1 MTTPQS
7 TVDTKQRR
15 PVLLISVVTI
25 LVVAI
30 LAWLLWPSGDAG
42 AQVQRST
49 QGAATVELSVTDP
62 HQGGNVF
69 ALTVTGAAPD
79 VVSVEPVMPQMGHA
93 LAPSPAIAEAPGR
106 YRTGDVLLP
115 MAGQWE
121 ITVSLRGPSG
131 ATQHVFPLLV
141 K

>member
-1 MTTPQS
+1 
-7 TVDTKQRR
+7 VDRRR
-15 PVLLISVVTI
+15 PVLLISVVAV
-25 LVVAI
+25 LAAAI
-30 LAWLLWPSGDAG
+30 VAWLVWPSSGG
-42 AQVQRST
+42 EQTQRST
-49 QGAATVELSVTDP
+49 QGPYTVQLSVEDP

-79 VVSVEPVMPQMGHA
+79 VVTLEPVMPQMGHA
-93 LAPSPAIAEAPGR
+93 LAPSPAIAEGPGR
-106 YRTGDVLLP
+106 FRTGDVLLP
-115 MAGQWE
+115 MSGQWE

>member
-1 MTTPQS
+1 MSS
-7 TVDTKQRR
+7 TVDRRR
-15 PVLLISVVTI
+15 PVLLISMVAV
-25 LVVAI
+25 LAVAI
-30 LAWLLWPSGDAG
+30 VAWLVWPSSGG

-49 QGAATVELSVTDP
+49 QGPYTVQLSVEDP

-69 ALTVTGAAPD
+69 ALTVTGATPD
-79 VVSVEPVMPQMGHA
+79 VVTLEPVMPQMGHA
-93 LAPSPAIAEAPGR
+93 LAPSPAIAEGPGR
-106 YRTGDVLLP
+106 FRTGDVLLP
-115 MAGQWE
+115 MSGQWE

>member
-1 MTTPQS
+1 MDTP
-7 TVDTKQRR
+7 DTARR
-15 PVLLISVVTI
+15 KPVLLIAVVAV

-30 LAWLLWPSGDAG
+30 VAWLLWPSDGG
-42 AQVQRST
+42 EQVRRST
-49 QGAATVELSVTDP
+49 QGPYTVELSVADP

-69 ALTVTGAAPD
+69 TLTVTGAVPD
-79 VVSVEPVMPQMGHA
+79 VVTLEPVMPQMGHA
-93 LAPSPAIAEAPGR
+93 LAPTSAIAEAPGR

-115 MAGQWE
+115 MPGQWE
-121 ITVSLRGPSG
+121 ITVSLRGSAG

>member
-1 MTTPQS
+1 M
-7 TVDTKQRR
+7 DTQRRR
-15 PVLLISVVTI
+15 PVLLISVVAV
-25 LVVAI
+25 LVAAI
-30 LAWLLWPSGDAG
+30 VAWLVWPSDGG
-42 AQVQRST
+42 EQVQRST
-49 QGAATVELSVTDP
+49 QGAYTVELSVVDP

-69 ALTVTGAAPD
+69 ALAVTGAAPD
-79 VVSVEPVMPQMGHA
+79 VVTVEPVMPQMGHA
-93 LAPSPAIAEAPGR
+93 LAPSPAIAEGPGR

>member
-1 MTTPQS
+1 MTSTPS
-7 TVDTKQRR
+7 TVDTERRR
-15 PVLLISVVTI
+15 PVLLISVGAV
-25 LVVAI
+25 LVAAM
-30 LAWLLWPSGDAG
+30 LAWLLWPSGDGG

-49 QGAATVELSVTDP
+49 QGPYTVELSVTDP
-62 HQGGNVF
+62 HQGGNAF

-79 VVSVEPVMPQMGHA
+79 VVTVEPVMPQMGHA

-131 ATQHVFPLLV
+131 AAQHVFPLLV